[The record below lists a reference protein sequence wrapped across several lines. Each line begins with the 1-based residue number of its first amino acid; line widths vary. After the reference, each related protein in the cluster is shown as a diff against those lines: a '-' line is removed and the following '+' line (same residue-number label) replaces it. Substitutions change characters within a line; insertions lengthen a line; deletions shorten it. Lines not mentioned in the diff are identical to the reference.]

1 MFEDPVPL
9 VRDAA
14 AEALGNIADDRAL
27 TSLKEGLSDLDYAV
41 RRRVMEALEK
51 MGEKATPFFLEA
63 LQDESK
69 EAVAQAAAALER
81 MGVVATWIEELGG
94 KKWERAFD
102 VLTRVAKAGVVET
115 LARSLTHPQLS
126 VRVRLCRIL
135 SEGESPRTFEALTE
149 IAQNDADWAVRLE
162 ALLALIKLADAR
174 TAPLL
179 IQALGEEEETIRERL
194 LTALQEAPRLLLDQL
209 TDAVIALLL
218 DANIKIRVEAIRVLT
233 KIHTENLFSVLLSSL
248 SDAFPEVRKEAALG
262 LQYYSNKEGVQALI
276 AALQDPDRN
285 VQAAAA
291 TSLGRLK
298 DPQAIE
304 PLANA
309 FEQADVGYRNDIA
322 VALAAMPTQNFYQL
336 ADLLMGLSH
345 PNARAGIARTL
356 GLIGDQNAIGLLTAF
371 LKDHEPIVR
380 ASAAAA
386 LGQFRRRE
394 LAPTLVGY
402 ISDPNERVRTAVV
415 NALGKS
421 RDPSAIKNLLPLLS
435 HETDVFVCQ
444 HVAISIGCLA
454 AGLNSI
460 AGKQRTQIIRRINK
474 WLKSST
480 DINSYA
486 AGLIALILLQDEFN
500 FQKIFKLIQRASLRA
515 AMQGSLKVLPGEVQD
530 HFFAFLSLDPQLFWH
545 DRSEESYEH
554 YIRLL
559 QSSHEAR
566 DRSRAIEALR
576 TLKGKA
582 ALPAI
587 ESAFAKDP
595 SPQVRAA
602 ALGALGAIMEGEQ
615 LLPKIVQAVHDPS
628 DAVRSQVLT
637 QLNRLSPKK
646 LEGTREQLIPLLN
659 TSHKKILKPVAEL
672 LARLYYHDWNALADQ
687 LFGTEKKSSI
697 LGLIETLGKIHDPKI
712 SPLFVQFMKHS
723 DPEVRSAS
731 ARAAASSGAL
741 TKEEWIPYLDD
752 PQQTVRLAAV
762 RELGKHLDSEVLD
775 IFAQHREEP
784 SPTIRREIATL
795 LGKKKFAGNER
806 ATQILRH
813 LARDENLVVRL
824 ISLVSQHRLGM
835 TGLAKEVAA
844 IMPNFGKKDRK
855 AILEYL
861 KKEGVFAQ
869 LVGTLKHTHQIAVR
883 IEAIEFLAALDLPRY
898 VVEIALSLR
907 DPASDVRLAAIEALC
922 QIDNPAIHRAIESLA
937 QDPVEAVRQS
947 VKQRKLRIVK

>member
-587 ESAFAKDP
+587 DRFCQGSQSP
-595 SPQVRAA
+595 SPSRCP
-602 ALGALGAIMEGEQ
+602 GRPGRNYG
-615 LLPKIVQAVHDPS
+615 
-628 DAVRSQVLT
+628 R
-637 QLNRLSPKK
+637 
-646 LEGTREQLIPLLN
+646 GT
-659 TSHKKILKPVAEL
+659 VA
-672 LARLYYHDWNALADQ
+672 
-687 LFGTEKKSSI
+687 
-697 LGLIETLGKIHDPKI
+697 P
-712 SPLFVQFMKHS
+712 
-723 DPEVRSAS
+723 
-731 ARAAASSGAL
+731 
-741 TKEEWIPYLDD
+741 
-752 PQQTVRLAAV
+752 
-762 RELGKHLDSEVLD
+762 
-775 IFAQHREEP
+775 
-784 SPTIRREIATL
+784 
-795 LGKKKFAGNER
+795 
-806 ATQILRH
+806 
-813 LARDENLVVRL
+813 
-824 ISLVSQHRLGM
+824 
-835 TGLAKEVAA
+835 
-844 IMPNFGKKDRK
+844 
-855 AILEYL
+855 
-861 KKEGVFAQ
+861 
-869 LVGTLKHTHQIAVR
+869 
-883 IEAIEFLAALDLPRY
+883 
-898 VVEIALSLR
+898 
-907 DPASDVRLAAIEALC
+907 
-922 QIDNPAIHRAIESLA
+922 
-937 QDPVEAVRQS
+937 
-947 VKQRKLRIVK
+947 